1 MSLAVPKISDFL
13 NLAAV
18 QTLPLEELVITS
30 YSILTGELVSPRE
43 SLCKCKQK
51 GFNTGTASE
60 EESTGEI
67 L

>member
-1 MSLAVPKISDFL
+1 MTLAVAKISDFL
-13 NLAAV
+13 NLAV
-18 QTLPLEELVITS
+18 VRTLSLEALVITS
-30 YSILTGELVSPRE
+30 YGILTGELVSPRE

>member
-1 MSLAVPKISDFL
+1 MTLAVPKTPDFL
-13 NLAAV
+13 TWAVVWTLSLAGLGV
-18 QTLPLEELVITS
+18 TS
-30 YSILTGELVSPRE
+30 YGVLTGELVSPRE

-60 EESTGEI
+60 EESIGEI